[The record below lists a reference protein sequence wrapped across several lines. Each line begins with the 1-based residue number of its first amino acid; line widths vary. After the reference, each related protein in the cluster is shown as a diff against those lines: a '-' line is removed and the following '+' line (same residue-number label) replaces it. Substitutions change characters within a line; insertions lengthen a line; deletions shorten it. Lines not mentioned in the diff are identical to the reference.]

1 MSTISVLNQPY
12 EHFCPIQYTKRSFD
26 MVDFGNRL
34 KKLRLQNNLS
44 QAQLADRL
52 GLTKSVISAYE
63 NSVRMPSY
71 EVLISISRIFKVTT
85 DFLLGVETNSAVDLS
100 GLTAEEVR
108 AVKNLINAIKNG

>member
-1 MSTISVLNQPY
+1 
-12 EHFCPIQYTKRSFD
+12 
-26 MVDFGNRL
+26 MVNFGKRL

-85 DFLLGVETNSAVDLS
+85 DYLLGVENKVTLDLS
-100 GLTAEEVR
+100 GLTAEEI
-108 AVKNLINAIKNG
+108 ASIKKLIKAIKNR